1 MKNKGFVPV
10 TVERKRNTEK
20 WHIDVSSLSLSEL
33 LNLREEL
40 KIDEH
45 SIRVLDGIIND
56 KNNIYVNN
64 THYYDREGKGYLREY
79 KKYKKETKA
88 KIKKKSKEK
97 RGLITNDKHKRR

>member
-1 MKNKGFVPV
+1 MKEEGFVPV
-10 TVERKRNTEK
+10 MVEKRKNKEK
-20 WHIDVSSLSLSEL
+20 WHIDVSKLSLSEL

-45 SIRVLDGIIND
+45 SIRVIDGIIND

-64 THYYDREGKGYLREY
+64 THYYDRKGNGYLREY
-79 KKYKKETKA
+79 KKYKKETKT

-97 RGLITNDKHKRR
+97 RGLITNDKH